1 MDLRP
6 NSERPAETDVSTFL
20 TGLTQVIWS
29 SALGA
34 GFAAAAAYL
43 AIAAIFGINHLA
55 QGPGPHFI
63 YLADAFL
70 HGKLFLLALPGETTD
85 LVLYGGEYY
94 VYYPPLPALV
104 CLPLVA
110 LLGTGFSDT
119 ILTIALGGLNVSL
132 VSVLLSSL
140 QRDGLI
146 VLSPEKKAW
155 LTAFFALGTVHLS
168 TAPHPSSCGM
178 ASLLGFAMLCGSY
191 IASLRLSG
199 LRCALVAGTL
209 VACAFASRNTL
220 ILPGLWVAWYLLRKA
235 APEGQRSVARTAFWG
250 SLPVVGAFALMAMCN
265 NLRFGSPSDVGFG
278 HLIWNRLLAPEVQQ
292 FGAFNL
298 HYLPGNVFYTFLYI
312 PYLSL
317 LGEGAEINFWMGGQ
331 TWGMAC
337 GAFLSARR
345 DTDPPLGQYG
355 LGRVWPSAHPG
366 HHGAADGCHGC
377 RGFEPVDQDHRPAL
391 SVFHGHVSTWN
402 HCHGCCIWI
411 ASGGGIGG

>member
-119 ILTIALGGLNVSL
+119 LLTIALGGLNVSL

-220 ILPGLWVAWYLLRKA
+220 ILPGL
-235 APEGQRSVARTAFWG
+235 FMG
-250 SLPVVGAFALMAMCN
+250 SLVSLAEGGARRSTVSGQNCVLGFPAGGRC
-265 NLRFGSPSDVGFG
+265 LRPHGD
-278 HLIWNRLLAPEVQQ
+278 VQQ
-292 FGAFNL
+292 PSLWIPFGRRL
-298 HYLPGNVFYTFLYI
+298 WSPHL
-312 PYLSL
+312 
-317 LGEGAEINFWMGGQ
+317 EQ
-331 TWGMAC
+331 TS
-337 GAFLSARR
+337 SAGSS
-345 DTDPPLGQYG
+345 T
-355 LGRVWPSAHPG
+355 VW
-366 HHGAADGCHGC
+366 
-377 RGFEPVDQDHRPAL
+377 R
-391 SVFHGHVSTWN
+391 
-402 HCHGCCIWI
+402 I
-411 ASGGGIGG
+411 